1 MNNKRY
7 KLIFSKVKNCLV
19 PVAEN
24 IKSASGNSGSSSNSK
39 IAEDQEEEPDSLAC
53 SLSPLSSSIHLGLH
67 NHSPLKVFKGKN
79 LSVVLLSLMPA
90 MQVWADSSN
99 AIVDHSH
106 GAKQTA
112 VDERDPKNG
121 KEKVVVINIA
131 KPDEQGIS
139 DNHFS
144 KFNIPNSAVFNN
156 SIKEGN
162 SQLVGLLGENKN
174 LGSQAAKT
182 IFNQVTGDQ
191 ESKISGGLEVFGEK
205 ADLFIINPNG
215 VTLNGVKTINTDR
228 FVASTSEVVEPHI
241 KQLNVQRGKVI
252 IGKDGVA
259 TNGLSHFDVV
269 AKNIEQQGK
278 VSIEGDSKPAKLANV
293 TFAAGNLTYD
303 VNTRD
308 VNRNTNPKKPITDN
322 TRKDNIAISGESAG
336 SMYGRN
342 IKFIVTDKGAG
353 VNHQGV
359 IFAEDDINILTD
371 DGNSRLNK
379 VYADYVRVVGKDIEL
394 ANNGQIHADQQLI
407 LNATGHVKLN
417 DGSSVISNN
426 NLGISALNLTLEN
439 ATVSANNLSFR
450 VTNDTKL
457 NNLSKVS
464 ARAAD
469 LQSGNLN
476 LDKASV
482 LAHKLTLNI
491 SNDVS
496 LNNQSKLSANN
507 LKIKKVRDLNL
518 NNSELSANNLT
529 LNTSNNITLKN
540 KSKFTAG
547 NMTLNVTNNVT
558 LNNDSELAANNL
570 TLNVTKNVTLNDA
583 SKLSANKLDLNVTDN
598 VTLNSKSTLSA
609 GELTFK
615 KVKNVTLNND
625 SELAANNLS
634 LNASHNV
641 TLNNKSKLS
650 AQKADIKAVNL
661 TLNDT
666 TELTAKNLDINST
679 TITNNGTIAGIFAN
693 ITTEKLNNKEKALI
707 LAEQNLNFTVNGS
720 HYENKGDIVSK
731 DKATVTFSKNSD
743 FTSNGSK
750 LVNAQNQL
758 KVNVN
763 NFTISQGD
771 DITLIG
777 NVTLNASG
785 TFTNSGNLTTVKT
798 LDVGDIQNFTNKGN
812 LTVGEDLHIK
822 SKTKITNDGK
832 LISIKNLNIS
842 SEADFINN
850 GTLLGIEALK
860 IATKGNFT
868 NKEKAILASNSL
880 LDISVAEGKKTFN
893 NGTIESGKN
902 LNITNTGAFLNVD
915 NATIRSFGVLNITS
929 TGNVSNNGTLISNE
943 RLNITSAANFTN
955 ESNGTVMSNGLLN
968 IIAKQGNITNKNLI
982 ASRQQLNLTAVA
994 DNITNDSNISNKI
1007 AVLHS
1012 LGNISLNSKDQVYN
1026 LGEIYAGNNISVKAH
1041 QLKNDV
1047 KLMGDITTKTKEG
1060 QASYKLYQASNG
1072 GHFGNDGSSGYSE
1085 GDLNIKGKFADL
1097 DNKLTV
1103 QRIGKIYA
1111 GRDLTFNKS
1120 NAGGKS
1126 EIINRGT
1133 INVKNKLSYDSDVS
1147 FENNMQS
1154 QKVDLYTKIF
1164 EAKSDIELT
1173 FKTNGTHPVYLN
1185 FKSNNNEKKYRN
1197 SENTKN
1203 FKSIGDLINEALS
1216 DSAPEA
1222 IEAYYSGSS
1231 SNCINPVS
1239 YLAALGNANNSS
1251 NPHYLNTALKHILGN
1266 GWQDDLK
1273 KQENIKVLKQ
1283 KWEDFKKDKG
1293 ASKMLDLYPN
1303 TDKEKAKI
1311 FAGIIRNGNDTIS
1324 DVESEDFKK
1333 KYSKFQNGEWAKNDT
1348 GTDSYDSTKAS
1359 EKYKKV
1365 ENVDH
1370 KENIDEHKLNIG
1382 KHEITVPG
1390 VSFENL
1396 NNKNMDHQP
1405 DKLGEI
1411 DKSIISELLAQPV
1424 YTEKSAAR
1432 DSDPRV
1438 NQNDKEALDNLYRTR
1453 LSYINQNNYLGAK
1466 YFFNQLDTE
1475 DDKLK
1480 GIKRIGDNYFE
1491 YQLITRLIE
1500 KVADNHLTLKH
1511 GLHDIALVKKLIDSA
1526 SIQAK
1531 DLNLK
1536 VGEALT
1542 KEQKDNLKEDI
1553 VWYVKTE
1560 VNGQEVLVPQVYLA
1574 KQTIEEVEKQRG
1586 VGTGQ
1591 IRAGIIDVKVDDV
1604 RNTGTIAG
1612 YAVGL
1617 EAKNKLKNTGDILS
1631 QRLSKLVGKKGL
1643 ESTGVT
1649 YVDET
1654 GATKV
1659 RKARIKSEGHIYL
1672 ETDKDKN
1679 VDLTASELKGSTG
1692 QIKAKDLNLNDIYET
1707 SYKYKYE
1714 KLFGKNGGE
1723 IGDRVTQTS
1732 QAKSVG
1738 TDASFDHLHLSLE
1751 GDVNQTGSNLKANR
1765 TTGVVKGDFNTKAG
1779 KDLFHRQ
1786 IDTVT
1791 SGTVYSA
1798 SASGGGQSAGI
1809 SLTDQGVETYTNKT
1823 ATAGAN
1829 ADVTNFMKRTRET
1842 ETSLTHRNSE
1852 FNALSGELYV
1862 MGKADIGGVD
1872 INRDVEVIKTPE
1884 EIAAEQKAA
1893 EEAKKAEVKEN
1904 EASETAAKETEEAE
1918 NDNVAE
1924 KDKTKPKFKKL
1935 TDEEIAAAFE
1945 TKGEDFFAAYKA
1957 REEEDRKKGFTL
1969 SAEQI
1974 ESTKARDEKE
1984 TTYYELKVGVGAEA
1998 EAHSAAADAISN
2010 KARQIIDTQ
2019 NGLKQDGTVALQEAS
2034 DVLNL
2039 ATGDLAGASAKLK
2052 FELSTIEKKSR
2063 GASDGRSILG
2073 GRLNLAARGGDITL
2087 NNVETTENSHLSLK
2101 ARDNVNVNSGVTE
2114 QKDESNSQSLKVTAG
2129 ASSGCGVMAGG
2140 CSAGVSAGVSG
2151 SYNESNTESTSHT
2164 NSLLRGKS
2172 LRVEAGKDF
2181 NLISSN
2187 VDVDHLHLDVK
2198 GDTNVV
2204 SKQDSYSRKE
2214 RGVNYSVSAGVGVST
2229 AGGARPNGSVG
2240 LGVSAENENSKI
2252 VKQQAGISAKRITG
2266 EINNLNLTGGY
2277 IENKG
2282 NPDELNVKGDI
2293 TTHELK
2299 DEHHKDG
2306 GSFGGSV
2313 GVSETGVTQ
2322 VNVNGGRVEQK
2333 HYEATQHSSISGINT
2348 KGKTVGNF
2356 KTDRSQSTEVHRDDT
2371 IAATN
2376 FNFELGDI
2384 AELAK
2389 KGKEKWDNRS
2399 AKTTSSSQDS
2409 AHDPR
2414 SRSVENGYSELPRF
2428 KTADN
2433 DAGVDSPRLI
2443 KGEAEQAQT
2452 LALTKAG
2459 NDVIPEVQSL
2469 TQKARPQSLVDE
2481 SPYAEIPALT
2491 RPQVKSN
2498 IAESIEVPQFR
2509 TKVSDGDEGNYAEIT
2524 FPTNKAAI
2532 SSTQDVG
2539 DTPTPRAL
2547 RLESES
2553 GYESAENL
2561 GLIPR
2566 GFKSS
2571 PKGEY
2576 EDISDAIEP
2585 QTRSRKLDEPEPIYG
2600 TINKSPEAIARANAK
2615 ADEAI
2620 QALGYDPRIKPVVPE
2635 EAPPALPPRN
2645 LQTKA
2650 ISDYDDVS
2658 YVPDFKVRKTD
2669 EPEPIYG
2676 TINKS
2681 PEAIARANAKADEAI
2696 QASGYDPRIKPV
2708 VPEDAPPAL
2717 PPRTQ
2722 SLIDSTEVPSYRS
2735 ALANVKFDDASPWPQ
2750 PSALRSKAFA
2760 DEPSSETPKSRGKRG
2775 ISEESLS
2782 STVQPRSRKI
2792 SEEDSSFE
2800 RLPLRIIDNG
2810 SDYAEILPRNVKQT
2824 NEPATQAIRAPKA
2837 LDNNDVIAERPSFKL
2852 RQLDDDVESVNGI
2865 YSSIKPKAL
2874 IEEGTPITRQVKTVQ
2889 EETPVTDL
2897 VNKRELV
2904 KEDRS
2909 LLDKVQDTFQPLK
2922 VRSKI
2927 NDVRS
2932 SVEEYGGEVTFKYA
2946 QSKGEVYNE
2955 IVKHAET
2962 QNGVCEATCSHWI
2975 AKKVNDENIWT
2986 DLYKDGQKGRKG
2998 GLNKDA
3004 IESIEKLQTEFI
3016 NAGTATQQFKLTNTW
3031 LEEQGVVPKQKYFGK
3046 LSRADEV
3053 AGTVSKNDVSA
3064 LVKAILDTGNE
3075 SSAVKKISIN
3085 LEGGS
3090 HTVSASIEGQKV
3102 VFFDPNFGEITF
3114 KDKKSFEKW
3123 MKNAFWKKSGY
3134 AGKKDTK
3141 RFFNVVNYHKNSK
3154 RNKVIDVNQNHIQ
3167 QLAGSEGFSP
3177 SLPTRPQLANAAG
3190 IKSNEMSSLFSW
3202 SKLKHLFS
3210 RESGKKAQVEGPEI
3224 KHLGGVVDKDAFY
3237 FPLDKIVTRRDAEGE
3252 IRVNMDNIKKA
3263 FNPRDK
3269 HYNSQ
3274 EARSLRSLY
3283 NQDPSMSGTRF
3294 IIENQV
3300 IANPFSSA
3308 DLQSYIQAQQSKLPE
3323 LGRQARRAL
3332 PELPTAANKGRGSR
3346 VEEQN
3351 IVTRPRVEDVYA
3363 TVNKGAK
3370 HGEAQQPGSFYTKK
3384 LVDQVSHVPTT
3395 EPVYADLHF
3404 NRNGRVVRQTEPEVI
3419 YEKIRGQQV
3428 EVDDPSSLYAKVNRN
3443 RRLDNVE
3450 GFYPPE
3456 QLRTRS
3462 DKLAEQVSRVPT
3474 TEPVYAD
3481 LRFKSAEDD
3490 YAPALPAR
3498 PELGNAAGF
3507 RKAKVKGEE
3516 SESTWSRLKHLFS
3529 RESGKKAQVEGPEIK
3544 HLGGVVD
3551 KDAFYFPLDK
3561 IVTRRDAE
3569 GEIRVNMDNIKKA
3582 FNPRDKHYNSQEA
3595 RSLRSLYN
3603 QDPSMSG
3610 TRFIIENQVIANP
3623 FSSADLQSYIQAQQS
3638 KLPELGRQAR
3648 RALPELPTAANKG
3661 RGSRVEEQNIVTRP
3675 RVEDVYATVNKGAK
3689 HGEAQQP
3696 GSFYTKKL
3704 VDQVSHVPTT
3714 EPVYADLHFNRNGRV
3729 VRQTEPEVIY
3739 EKIRGQQVEVDDPS
3753 SLYAKVN
3760 RNRRLDNVEGFYP
3773 PEQLRTRSDKLAEQV
3788 SRVPTTEP
3796 VYADLRFKSAEDDY
3810 APALPARPELGN
3822 AAGFRKAKVK
3832 GEESES
3838 TWSRLKHLFSRESGK
3853 KAQVEGPEIKH
3864 LGGVVDKDAFY
3875 FPLDKIVTRRDA
3887 EGEIRVNMDNI
3898 KKAFNPR
3905 DKHYNSQ
3912 EARSLR
3918 SLYNQD
3924 PSMSGTRFI
3933 IENQVIANPFS
3944 SADLQSYIQAQQSK
3958 LPELGR
3964 QARRALPELPTAANK
3979 GRGSRVEE
3987 QNIVTRPRV
3996 EDVYATVNKGAK
4008 HGEAQQPGSFYTKK
4022 LVDQVS
4028 HVPTTE
4034 PVYADLHFNRNGRVV
4049 RQTEPEVIYEKIRG
4063 QQVEVDDPS
4072 SLYAKVNRNRRLDNV
4087 EGFYPPEQ
4095 LRTRSDKLAEQV
4107 SRVPTTEPVYADLRF
4122 KSAEDDYAPALPAR
4136 PELGNAAGFRKAKV
4150 KGEESESTW
4159 SRLKHLF
4166 SRESGKKAQ
4175 VEGPE
4180 IKHLGGV
4187 VDKDAFYFPLDKIVT
4202 RRDAEGE
4209 IRVNMDNIKKAFNP
4223 RDKHYNS
4230 QEARSLRSL
4239 YNQDPSM
4246 SGTRFIIE
4254 NQVIA
4259 NPFSSADLQSYIQ
4272 AQQSK
4277 LPELGR
4283 QARRALPELPTA
4295 ANKGRGS
4302 RVEEQNIV
4310 TRPRVEDV
4318 YATVNKGA
4326 KHGEAQQPGSFYTKK
4341 LVDQVSHVP
4350 TTEPVYA
4357 DLHFNRN
4364 GRVVR
4369 QTEPEVIYEKIRGQQ
4384 VEVDDPSS
4392 LYAKVNRNRRL
4403 DNVEGFYPPEQLRTR
4418 SDKLAEQVSRVPT
4431 TEPVYADLR
4440 FKSAED
4446 DYAPALPARPEL
4458 GNAAGFRKAK
4468 VKGEESESTWSRLK
4482 HLFSRESGK
4491 TKVEEVENEYK
4502 SQTNGENSLE
4512 IKTIEHIPTR
4522 LKNLESPREAQS
4534 DLGENALIYG
4544 LQRGRQALISKANAA
4559 DKEGKNAILAD
4570 SYIGKLNL
4578 GFEFGEL
4585 TKFAKQVKDGKVT
4598 EQDIQNIASFND
4610 ETAKLA
4616 RRSEPKNRI
4625 NDANVDDN
4633 QRIIR
4638 ELINNEAAVDALKR
4652 IATLSDQEKAMH
4664 STLRA
4669 NEKFDMD
4676 ELEESPNYTTAENKS
4691 IRDYKDTQKA
4701 LNDARMDFFTEKTK
4715 FIAKE
4720 TLERGGQ
4727 LYFAL
4732 DGLVTNSPGF
4742 RADTQINMDKLKD
4755 VFNPNHEHYDSVTS
4769 RELRYLYE
4777 NYKDNPNLKF
4787 TLKDHVIANPLK
4799 TLKTSISESDLKS
4812 SPRRARQE
4820 GPSLLQRVR
4829 NLFDKSSS
4837 NKRSEKDTAQTS
4849 VGYRNTNIDIIND
4862 KTKGVNHIVEN
4873 GVEVALTNTDY
4884 KPLKLPNVEAA
4895 FKQTKLKAENIDPH
4909 IEAVKKLEIIA
4920 SSANSI
4926 PKEHLLKALIEVTE
4940 GKTDEDIN
4948 VYQKLFN
4955 TRQNISNEV
4964 APTYSLRN
4972 LDGKDGK
4979 QILRSVAE
4987 IYKNLPLSDTYQA
5000 VRNYVNNRLIEKLS
5014 SNRLLLEHLA
5024 NSKIS
5029 GNEYAIKYIFD
5040 TVSRAKQE
5048 IFEQELN
5055 TELAPVSLDI
5065 MRRKAANILSSEHGS
5080 YKDGT
5085 LSIYD
5090 KPVKSAFHSRLK
5102 NNGEVLNTIVH
5113 ELTHHEQ
5120 DALAKIID
5128 NKGYDAKLFD
5138 KNNILYITGGLG
5150 YPKQALERDAF
5161 LSGDSVS
5168 EAFMKKAK
5176 EYHERTKQERK
5187 DAKKDEARIA
5197 KLYKQWEQ
5205 EEANKKS
5212 ASLNGSSQSLDSR
5225 SEVEFNRVSH
5235 KSVR

>member
-67 NHSPLKVFKGKN
+67 NHSPLKVFKGKS

-90 MQVWADSSN
+90 TPLLAQQNYAE
-99 AIVDHSH
+99 AL
-106 GAKQTA
+106 
-112 VDERDPKNG
+112 NG
-121 KEKVVVINIA
+121 KVYVDSQHSSTRIYEQKTNDNSKDGIVVVEIA
-131 KPDEQGIS
+131 NPEVDGVS
-139 DNHFS
+139 DNRF
-144 KFNIPNSAVFNN
+144 KEFNIPNSAVFNN
-156 SIKEGN
+156 SRTEST
-162 SQLVGLLGENKN
+162 SQLVGKLHANIQLQKE
-174 LGSQAAKT
+174 AKL
-182 IFNQVTGDQ
+182 ILNQVTGDH
-191 ESKISGGLEVFGEK
+191 ESNIQGALEVAGKK
-205 ADLFIINPNG
+205 ADLIIVNPNG
-215 VTLNGVKTINTDR
+215 ITLNGVKTINTDR
-228 FVASTSEVVEPHI
+228 FVVSTSDIIPHRENG
-241 KQLNVQRGKVI
+241 LLSVRNGKVTI
-252 IGKDGVA
+252 DKGGVA
-259 TNGLSHFDVV
+259 TNGLSHFEVV
-269 AKNIEQQGK
+269 ARNIDQKGK
-278 VSIEGDSKPAKLANV
+278 ITVAKTENQKSVNPANI
-293 TFAAGNLTYD
+293 TFAAGSLNYNLK
-303 VNTRD
+303 TREA
-308 VNRNTNPKKPITDN
+308 TPISSGTSRTSD
-322 TRKDNIAISGESAG
+322 TPAISADSAG
-336 SMYGRN
+336 SMYGSN
-342 IKFIVTDKGAG
+342 IKFVVTDKGAG
-353 VNHQGV
+353 VKHKGI
-359 IFAEDDINILTD
+359 IFSENDINIKM
-371 DGNSRLNK
+371 DGGNASLK
-379 VYADYVRVVGKDIEL
+379 ELYAKKDIDILAKDIEL
-394 ANNGQIHADQQLI
+394 TEKGQLQANNKII
-407 LNATGHVKLN
+407 LNSTGKINLRNASEVSADNVNVKSENLALEN
-417 DGSSVISNN
+417 ASMSANSLDVIVTKIEVNRSSKVSAGTANIKASNITLDGSSVVANKIT
-426 NLGISALNLTLEN
+426 LNVTNN
-439 ATVSANNLSFR
+439 AT
-450 VTNDTKL
+450 
-457 NNLSKVS
+457 
-464 ARAAD
+464 
-469 LQSGNLN
+469 
-476 LDKASV
+476 
-482 LAHKLTLNI
+482 
-491 SNDVS
+491 
-496 LNNQSKLSANN
+496 LNNQSKLSA
-507 LKIKKVRDLNL
+507 KDMELNV
-518 NNSELSANNLT
+518 T
-529 LNTSNNITLKN
+529 HNITL
-540 KSKFTAG
+540 
-547 NMTLNVTNNVT
+547 NNT
-558 LNNDSELAANNL
+558 
-570 TLNVTKNVTLNDA
+570 
-583 SKLSANKLDLNVTDN
+583 
-598 VTLNSKSTLSA
+598 
-609 GELTFK
+609 
-615 KVKNVTLNND
+615 
-625 SELAANNLS
+625 
-634 LNASHNV
+634 
-641 TLNNKSKLS
+641 SKLS
-650 AQKADIKAVNL
+650 AQKANIKTENL
-661 TLNDT
+661 TLNG
-666 TELTAKNLDINST
+666 EASLVAEKLDINAIDK
-679 TITNNGTIAGIFAN
+679 ITNNGTIAGLTAN
-693 ITTEKLNNKEKALI
+693 ITTKALENRDNALI
-707 LAEQNLNFTVNGS
+707 LAHQNLNFTVNGS
-720 HYENKGDIVSK
+720 HYVNKGDIVSK
-731 DKATVTFSKNSD
+731 DKAIVTFSNNSD

-750 LVNAQNQL
+750 LVDAQNNL
-758 KVNVN
+758 TVNVN
-763 NFTISQGD
+763 NFNITQGSE
-771 DITLIG
+771 IILHG
-777 NVTLNASG
+777 NVTLNAKG
-785 TFTNSGNLTTVKT
+785 NFTNSGNLTTMKE
-798 LDVGDIQNFTNKGN
+798 LNISNIESFINAGN
-812 LTVGEDLHIK
+812 LTTGKNLEVHSNTTVK
-822 SKTKITNDGK
+822 NDGK
-832 LISIKNLNIS
+832 LVSIENLNIS
-842 SEADFINN
+842 SKTDFTNN
-850 GTLLGIEALK
+850 GTLLGLEALK
-860 IATKGNFT
+860 IASGGNFT
-868 NKEKAILASNSL
+868 NASNGSLASNKS
-880 LDISVAEGKKTFN
+880 LDIYGNNFTN
-893 NGTIESGKN
+893 NGTIESVKS
-902 LNITNTGAFLNVD
+902 LNITNNYTFIN
-915 NATIRSFGVLNITS
+915 NATIKSYGVLNITS
-929 TGNVSNNGTLISNE
+929 QG
-943 RLNITSAANFTN
+943 NFTN
-955 ESNGTVMSNGLLN
+955 DSNGTVMSHDLLN
-968 IIAKQGNITNKNLI
+968 ITSQANIINKNLL
-982 ASRQQLNLTAVA
+982 AGGQGLNLTAKG
-994 DNITNDSNISNKI
+994 NITNDSNSTAI

-1012 LGNISLNSKDQVYN
+1012 NNDINLNANNKVYNIGEIYSQAGNISVEAKL
-1026 LGEIYAGNNISVKAH
+1026 LH
-1041 QLKNDV
+1041 NDV
-1047 KLMGDITTKTKEG
+1047 KLSGNITTTTKSGNATVKTN
-1060 QASYKLYQASNG
+1060 SIG
-1072 GHFGNDGSSGYSE
+1072 GGLHDANSIRVGE
-1085 GDLNIKGKFADL
+1085 LTLNGKFADL
-1097 DNKLTV
+1097 DNQLKVAL
-1103 QRIGKIYA
+1103 RGKIYA
-1111 GRDLTFNKS
+1111 GSNLTFKAKEGEKEQKS
-1120 NAGGKS
+1120 TAQAK
-1126 EIINRGT
+1126 IINRGT
-1133 INVKNKLSYDSDVS
+1133 INVKNKLEYGSNVDV
-1147 FENNMQS
+1147 ENNMRSMQ
-1154 QKVDLYTKIF
+1154 VNLYEKIF
-1164 EAKSDIELT
+1164 NGDNPITLTLKNGVTFAKDFSNRRRRASNDGEGTNKKTFDNVAHLIEEAFSGYSNGNDHRASDDGHVKS
-1173 FKTNGTHPVYLN
+1173 PYYLLVLAQAV
-1185 FKSNNNEKKYRN
+1185 NNTEG
-1197 SENTKN
+1197 EN
-1203 FKSIGDLINEALS
+1203 
-1216 DSAPEA
+1216 
-1222 IEAYYSGSS
+1222 
-1231 SNCINPVS
+1231 
-1239 YLAALGNANNSS
+1239 YLK
-1251 NPHYLNTALKHILGN
+1251 TALQHIFGPN
-1266 GWQDDLK
+1266 WNDLTTTNNDTTINDK
-1273 KQENIKVLKQ
+1273 WNQLKL
-1283 KWEDFKKDKG
+1283 KWEKFKNNG
-1293 ASKMLDLYPN
+1293 ENNHSINLNIYPA
-1303 TDKEKAKI
+1303 DEGVEKAKI
-1311 FAGIIRNGNDTIS
+1311 FAGVLRNGTNGVEDKVYQELNDKAKK
-1324 DVESEDFKK
+1324 EYEDKFAKKFQGRFK
-1333 KYSKFQNGEWAKNDT
+1333 SRFQNGEFDWAGDWAKEGNE
-1348 GTDSYDSTKAS
+1348 SYGSKETE
-1359 EKYKKV
+1359 EKYNGIKK
-1365 ENVDH
+1365 
-1370 KENIDEHKLNIG
+1370 EHTVNIG
-1382 KHEITVPG
+1382 KHEIKVPT

-1396 NNKNMDHQP
+1396 NNINHQQ
-1405 DKLGEI
+1405 DKSDGI
-1411 DKSIISELLAQPV
+1411 DKSIISELLAQPIYV
-1424 YTEKSAAR
+1424 AKA
-1432 DSDPRV
+1432 DVPDVDPRV
-1438 NQNDKEALDNLYRTR
+1438 AQNDKAVDEDGLYRTR

-1491 YQLITRLIE
+1491 HQLITRLIE

-1679 VDLTASELKGSTG
+1679 VDLTASELKGNTG

-3384 LVDQVSHVPTT
+3384 LVDQVSHVP
-3395 EPVYADLHF
+3395 
-3404 NRNGRVVRQTEPEVI
+3404 N
-3419 YEKIRGQQV
+3419 
-3428 EVDDPSSLYAKVNRN
+3428 
-3443 RRLDNVE
+3443 
-3450 GFYPPE
+3450 
-3456 QLRTRS
+3456 
-3462 DKLAEQVSRVPT
+3462 
-3474 TEPVYAD
+3474 
-3481 LRFKSAEDD
+3481 
-3490 YAPALPAR
+3490 
-3498 PELGNAAGF
+3498 
-3507 RKAKVKGEE
+3507 
-3516 SESTWSRLKHLFS
+3516 
-3529 RESGKKAQVEGPEIK
+3529 
-3544 HLGGVVD
+3544 
-3551 KDAFYFPLDK
+3551 
-3561 IVTRRDAE
+3561 
-3569 GEIRVNMDNIKKA
+3569 
-3582 FNPRDKHYNSQEA
+3582 
-3595 RSLRSLYN
+3595 
-3603 QDPSMSG
+3603 
-3610 TRFIIENQVIANP
+3610 
-3623 FSSADLQSYIQAQQS
+3623 
-3638 KLPELGRQAR
+3638 
-3648 RALPELPTAANKG
+3648 
-3661 RGSRVEEQNIVTRP
+3661 
-3675 RVEDVYATVNKGAK
+3675 
-3689 HGEAQQP
+3689 
-3696 GSFYTKKL
+3696 
-3704 VDQVSHVPTT
+3704 
-3714 EPVYADLHFNRNGRV
+3714 
-3729 VRQTEPEVIY
+3729 
-3739 EKIRGQQVEVDDPS
+3739 
-3753 SLYAKVN
+3753 
-3760 RNRRLDNVEGFYP
+3760 
-3773 PEQLRTRSDKLAEQV
+3773 
-3788 SRVPTTEP
+3788 
-3796 VYADLRFKSAEDDY
+3796 
-3810 APALPARPELGN
+3810 
-3822 AAGFRKAKVK
+3822 
-3832 GEESES
+3832 
-3838 TWSRLKHLFSRESGK
+3838 
-3853 KAQVEGPEIKH
+3853 
-3864 LGGVVDKDAFY
+3864 
-3875 FPLDKIVTRRDA
+3875 
-3887 EGEIRVNMDNI
+3887 
-3898 KKAFNPR
+3898 
-3905 DKHYNSQ
+3905 
-3912 EARSLR
+3912 
-3918 SLYNQD
+3918 
-3924 PSMSGTRFI
+3924 
-3933 IENQVIANPFS
+3933 
-3944 SADLQSYIQAQQSK
+3944 
-3958 LPELGR
+3958 
-3964 QARRALPELPTAANK
+3964 
-3979 GRGSRVEE
+3979 
-3987 QNIVTRPRV
+3987 
-3996 EDVYATVNKGAK
+3996 
-4008 HGEAQQPGSFYTKK
+4008 
-4022 LVDQVS
+4022 
-4028 HVPTTE
+4028 
-4034 PVYADLHFNRNGRVV
+4034 
-4049 RQTEPEVIYEKIRG
+4049 
-4063 QQVEVDDPS
+4063 
-4072 SLYAKVNRNRRLDNV
+4072 
-4087 EGFYPPEQ
+4087 
-4095 LRTRSDKLAEQV
+4095 
-4107 SRVPTTEPVYADLRF
+4107 
-4122 KSAEDDYAPALPAR
+4122 
-4136 PELGNAAGFRKAKV
+4136 
-4150 KGEESESTW
+4150 
-4159 SRLKHLF
+4159 
-4166 SRESGKKAQ
+4166 
-4175 VEGPE
+4175 
-4180 IKHLGGV
+4180 
-4187 VDKDAFYFPLDKIVT
+4187 
-4202 RRDAEGE
+4202 
-4209 IRVNMDNIKKAFNP
+4209 
-4223 RDKHYNS
+4223 
-4230 QEARSLRSL
+4230 
-4239 YNQDPSM
+4239 
-4246 SGTRFIIE
+4246 
-4254 NQVIA
+4254 
-4259 NPFSSADLQSYIQ
+4259 
-4272 AQQSK
+4272 
-4277 LPELGR
+4277 
-4283 QARRALPELPTA
+4283 
-4295 ANKGRGS
+4295 
-4302 RVEEQNIV
+4302 
-4310 TRPRVEDV
+4310 
-4318 YATVNKGA
+4318 
-4326 KHGEAQQPGSFYTKK
+4326 
-4341 LVDQVSHVP
+4341 
-4350 TTEPVYA
+4350 TEPVYA

>member
-67 NHSPLKVFKGKN
+67 NHSPLKVFKGKS

-90 MQVWADSSN
+90 TPLLAQQNYAE
-99 AIVDHSH
+99 AL
-106 GAKQTA
+106 
-112 VDERDPKNG
+112 NG
-121 KEKVVVINIA
+121 KVYVDSQHSSTRIYEQKTNDNSKDGIVVVEIA
-131 KPDEQGIS
+131 NPEVDGVS
-139 DNHFS
+139 DNRF
-144 KFNIPNSAVFNN
+144 KEFNIPNSAVFNN
-156 SIKEGN
+156 SRTEST
-162 SQLVGLLGENKN
+162 SQLVGKLHANIQLQKE
-174 LGSQAAKT
+174 AKL
-182 IFNQVTGDQ
+182 ILNQVTGDH
-191 ESKISGGLEVFGEK
+191 ESNIQGALEVAGKK
-205 ADLFIINPNG
+205 ADLIIVNPNG
-215 VTLNGVKTINTDR
+215 ITLNGVKTINTDR
-228 FVASTSEVVEPHI
+228 FVVSTSDIIPHRENG
-241 KQLNVQRGKVI
+241 LLSVRNGKVTI
-252 IGKDGVA
+252 DKGGVA
-259 TNGLSHFDVV
+259 TNGLSHFEVV
-269 AKNIEQQGK
+269 ARNIDQKGK
-278 VSIEGDSKPAKLANV
+278 ITVAKTENQKSVNPANI
-293 TFAAGNLTYD
+293 TFAAGSLNYNLK
-303 VNTRD
+303 TREA
-308 VNRNTNPKKPITDN
+308 TPISSGTSRTSD
-322 TRKDNIAISGESAG
+322 TPAISADSAG
-336 SMYGRN
+336 SMYGSN
-342 IKFIVTDKGAG
+342 IKFVVTDKGAG
-353 VNHQGV
+353 VKHKGI
-359 IFAEDDINILTD
+359 IFSENDINIKM
-371 DGNSRLNK
+371 DGGNASLK
-379 VYADYVRVVGKDIEL
+379 ELYAKKDIDILAKDIEL
-394 ANNGQIHADQQLI
+394 TEKGQLQANNKII
-407 LNATGHVKLN
+407 LNSTGKINLRNASEVSADNVNVKSENLALEN
-417 DGSSVISNN
+417 ASMSANSLDVIVTKIEVNRSSKVSAGTANIKASNITLDGSSVVANKIT
-426 NLGISALNLTLEN
+426 LNVTNN
-439 ATVSANNLSFR
+439 AT
-450 VTNDTKL
+450 
-457 NNLSKVS
+457 
-464 ARAAD
+464 
-469 LQSGNLN
+469 
-476 LDKASV
+476 
-482 LAHKLTLNI
+482 
-491 SNDVS
+491 
-496 LNNQSKLSANN
+496 LNNQSKLSA
-507 LKIKKVRDLNL
+507 KDMELNV
-518 NNSELSANNLT
+518 T
-529 LNTSNNITLKN
+529 HNITL
-540 KSKFTAG
+540 
-547 NMTLNVTNNVT
+547 NNT
-558 LNNDSELAANNL
+558 
-570 TLNVTKNVTLNDA
+570 
-583 SKLSANKLDLNVTDN
+583 
-598 VTLNSKSTLSA
+598 
-609 GELTFK
+609 
-615 KVKNVTLNND
+615 
-625 SELAANNLS
+625 
-634 LNASHNV
+634 
-641 TLNNKSKLS
+641 SKLS
-650 AQKADIKAVNL
+650 AQKANIKTENL
-661 TLNDT
+661 TLNG
-666 TELTAKNLDINST
+666 EASLVAEKLDINAIDK
-679 TITNNGTIAGIFAN
+679 ITNNGTIAGLTAN
-693 ITTEKLNNKEKALI
+693 ITTKALENRDNALI
-707 LAEQNLNFTVNGS
+707 LAHQNLNFTVNGS
-720 HYENKGDIVSK
+720 HYVNKGDIVSK
-731 DKATVTFSKNSD
+731 DKAIVTFSNNSD

-750 LVNAQNQL
+750 LVDAQNNL
-758 KVNVN
+758 TVNVN
-763 NFTISQGD
+763 NFNITQGSE
-771 DITLIG
+771 IILHG
-777 NVTLNASG
+777 NVTLNAKG
-785 TFTNSGNLTTVKT
+785 NFTNSGNLTTMKE
-798 LDVGDIQNFTNKGN
+798 LNISNIESFINAGN
-812 LTVGEDLHIK
+812 LTTGKNLEVHSNTTVK
-822 SKTKITNDGK
+822 NDGK
-832 LISIKNLNIS
+832 LVSIENLNIS
-842 SEADFINN
+842 SKTDFTNN
-850 GTLLGIEALK
+850 GTLLGLEALK
-860 IATKGNFT
+860 IASGGNFT
-868 NKEKAILASNSL
+868 NASNGSLASNKS
-880 LDISVAEGKKTFN
+880 LDIYGNNFTN
-893 NGTIESGKN
+893 NGTIESVKS
-902 LNITNTGAFLNVD
+902 LNITNNYTFIN
-915 NATIRSFGVLNITS
+915 NATIKSYGVLNITS
-929 TGNVSNNGTLISNE
+929 QG
-943 RLNITSAANFTN
+943 NFTN
-955 ESNGTVMSNGLLN
+955 DSNGTVMSHDLLN
-968 IIAKQGNITNKNLI
+968 ITSQANIINKNLL
-982 ASRQQLNLTAVA
+982 AGGQGLNLTAKG
-994 DNITNDSNISNKI
+994 NITNDSNSTAI

-1012 LGNISLNSKDQVYN
+1012 NNDINLNANNKVYNIGEIYSQAGNISVEAKL
-1026 LGEIYAGNNISVKAH
+1026 LH
-1041 QLKNDV
+1041 NDV
-1047 KLMGDITTKTKEG
+1047 KLSGNITTTTKSGNATVKTN
-1060 QASYKLYQASNG
+1060 SIG
-1072 GHFGNDGSSGYSE
+1072 GGLHDANSIRVGE
-1085 GDLNIKGKFADL
+1085 LTLNGKFADL
-1097 DNKLTV
+1097 DNQLKVAL
-1103 QRIGKIYA
+1103 RGKIYA
-1111 GRDLTFNKS
+1111 GSNLTFKAKEGEKEQKS
-1120 NAGGKS
+1120 TAQAK
-1126 EIINRGT
+1126 IINRGT
-1133 INVKNKLSYDSDVS
+1133 INVKNKLEYGSNVDV
-1147 FENNMQS
+1147 ENNMHSMQ
-1154 QKVDLYTKIF
+1154 VNLYEKIF
-1164 EAKSDIELT
+1164 NGDNPITLTLKNGVTFAKDFSGRRRASNDGGGTNKKTFDNVAHLIEEAFSGYSNGNDHGASGDGHVKS
-1173 FKTNGTHPVYLN
+1173 PYYLLVLAQAV
-1185 FKSNNNEKKYRN
+1185 NNTEG
-1197 SENTKN
+1197 EN
-1203 FKSIGDLINEALS
+1203 
-1216 DSAPEA
+1216 
-1222 IEAYYSGSS
+1222 
-1231 SNCINPVS
+1231 
-1239 YLAALGNANNSS
+1239 YLK
-1251 NPHYLNTALKHILGN
+1251 TALQHIFGPN
-1266 GWQDDLK
+1266 WNDLTTTNNDTTINDK
-1273 KQENIKVLKQ
+1273 WNQLKL
-1283 KWEDFKKDKG
+1283 KWEKFKNNG
-1293 ASKMLDLYPN
+1293 ENNHSINLNIYPA
-1303 TDKEKAKI
+1303 DEGVEKAKI
-1311 FAGIIRNGNDTIS
+1311 FAGVLRNGTNGVEDKVYQELNDKAKK
-1324 DVESEDFKK
+1324 EYEDKFAKKFQGRFK
-1333 KYSKFQNGEWAKNDT
+1333 SRFQNGEFDWAGDWAKEGNE
-1348 GTDSYDSTKAS
+1348 SYGSKETE
-1359 EKYKKV
+1359 EKYNGIKK
-1365 ENVDH
+1365 
-1370 KENIDEHKLNIG
+1370 EHTVNIG
-1382 KHEITVPG
+1382 KHEIKVPT

-1396 NNKNMDHQP
+1396 NNINHQQ
-1405 DKLGEI
+1405 DKSDGI
-1411 DKSIISELLAQPV
+1411 DKSIISELLAQPIYV
-1424 YTEKSAAR
+1424 AKA
-1432 DSDPRV
+1432 DVPDVDPRV
-1438 NQNDKEALDNLYRTR
+1438 AQNDKAVDEDGLYRTR

-1491 YQLITRLIE
+1491 HQLITRLIE

-1679 VDLTASELKGSTG
+1679 VDLTASELKGNTG

-2889 EETPVTDL
+2889 EETPVTNL

-3384 LVDQVSHVPTT
+3384 LVDQVSHVPNT

-3704 VDQVSHVPTT
+3704 VDQVSHVPNT

-4028 HVPTTE
+4028 HVP
-4034 PVYADLHFNRNGRVV
+4034 N
-4049 RQTEPEVIYEKIRG
+4049 
-4063 QQVEVDDPS
+4063 
-4072 SLYAKVNRNRRLDNV
+4072 
-4087 EGFYPPEQ
+4087 
-4095 LRTRSDKLAEQV
+4095 
-4107 SRVPTTEPVYADLRF
+4107 
-4122 KSAEDDYAPALPAR
+4122 
-4136 PELGNAAGFRKAKV
+4136 
-4150 KGEESESTW
+4150 
-4159 SRLKHLF
+4159 
-4166 SRESGKKAQ
+4166 
-4175 VEGPE
+4175 
-4180 IKHLGGV
+4180 
-4187 VDKDAFYFPLDKIVT
+4187 
-4202 RRDAEGE
+4202 
-4209 IRVNMDNIKKAFNP
+4209 
-4223 RDKHYNS
+4223 
-4230 QEARSLRSL
+4230 
-4239 YNQDPSM
+4239 
-4246 SGTRFIIE
+4246 
-4254 NQVIA
+4254 
-4259 NPFSSADLQSYIQ
+4259 
-4272 AQQSK
+4272 
-4277 LPELGR
+4277 
-4283 QARRALPELPTA
+4283 
-4295 ANKGRGS
+4295 
-4302 RVEEQNIV
+4302 
-4310 TRPRVEDV
+4310 
-4318 YATVNKGA
+4318 
-4326 KHGEAQQPGSFYTKK
+4326 
-4341 LVDQVSHVP
+4341 
-4350 TTEPVYA
+4350 TEPVYA

>member
-24 IKSASGNSGSSSNSK
+24 IKSASGNSSSSSNSK
-39 IAEDQEEEPDSLAC
+39 IAEDQEEESDPLTC

-90 MQVWADSSN
+90 MQVLADPSNN
-99 AIVDHSH
+99 AIVDNSH
-106 GAKQTA
+106 GVKQTA
-112 VDERDPKNG
+112 VDERVPDSG

-156 SIKEGN
+156 SIEQQGH
-162 SQLVGLLGENKN
+162 SELVGFLSKNPNFDNNKP
-174 LGSQAAKT
+174 AKT
-182 IFNQVTGDQ
+182 IFNQVTGNDSSTIQ
-191 ESKISGGLEVFGEK
+191 GGLEVFGQK

-228 FVASTSEVVEPHI
+228 FVASTSEVIEPHI
-241 KQLNVQRGKVI
+241 KQLNVQRGTVT
-252 IGKDGVA
+252 IGEKGVA
-259 TNGLSHFDVV
+259 TNGLSHFEVV
-269 AKNIEQQGK
+269 AKKIVQKGNVAVERNSNQEPKKRI
-278 VSIEGDSKPAKLANV
+278 SKPTNV

-303 VNTRD
+303 VNTGA
-308 VNRNTNPKKPITDN
+308 VNRKANPKKLITDN
-322 TRKDNIAISGESAG
+322 TRKDNTAISGESAG

-371 DGNSRLNK
+371 EGDSQLNK

-394 ANNGQIHADQQLI
+394 AEKGQIHTDQQLI
-407 LNATGHVKLN
+407 LNTAGHVKLN
-417 DGSSVISNN
+417 DASSVISNN
-426 NLGISALNLTLEN
+426 NLGIRALNLTLEN

-450 VTNDTKL
+450 VKDNTHL
-457 NNLSKVS
+457 NKSSKVS
-464 ARAAD
+464 ARSAD
-469 LQSGNLN
+469 IQSGNL
-476 LDKASV
+476 
-482 LAHKLTLNI
+482 TLNTTSI
-491 SNDVS
+491 LAQKLILNVSNDVT

-507 LKIKKVRDLNL
+507 LEIKKVENFSL
-518 NNSELSANNLT
+518 NNSVLSSNNLILNASNNITLNKKSKLSAGNMTLSVANNVALRDSELVANNLT
-529 LNTSNNITLKN
+529 LNV
-540 KSKFTAG
+540 SK
-547 NMTLNVTNNVT
+547 NVT
-558 LNNDSELAANNL
+558 LNNASKLSSNKLDLNVVDNVTLNDKSILSAGEFTFKKVKNVMLNNYSELAANNL
-570 TLNVTKNVTLNDA
+570 TLNI
-583 SKLSANKLDLNVTDN
+583 S
-598 VTLNSKSTLSA
+598 
-609 GELTFK
+609 
-615 KVKNVTLNND
+615 KNVTLNN
-625 SELAANNLS
+625 
-634 LNASHNV
+634 V
-641 TLNNKSKLS
+641 SKLL
-650 AQKADIKAVNL
+650 AQKADIKAINL
-661 TLNDT
+661 TLNNT
-666 TELTAKNLDINST
+666 TELTAKNLDIKVDK
-679 TITNNGTIAGIFAN
+679 ITNNGTIAGIFAN
-693 ITTEKLNNKEKALI
+693 ITTNKLDNKEEALI

-720 HYENKGDIVSK
+720 HYVNKGDIFSK
-731 DKATVTFSKNSD
+731 DKATVTFSQKSD
-743 FTSNGSK
+743 FTGNGSK

-763 NFTISQGD
+763 NFTISKGD

-777 NVTLNASG
+777 NVTLNSSG
-785 TFTNSGNLTTVKT
+785 NFTNNGNLTTVNALNVSNIKR
-798 LDVGDIQNFTNKGN
+798 FTNTGN
-812 LTVGEDLHIK
+812 LTVGKNLDIHSNTAVK
-822 SKTKITNDGK
+822 NDGK

-860 IATKGNFT
+860 IATQGNFT
-868 NKEKAILASNSL
+868 NKQKAILASNNL
-880 LDISVAEGKKTFN
+880 LDISVAQGKSFTN

-902 LNITNTGAFLNVD
+902 LNITNKGAFVNVD

-929 TGNVSNNGTLISNE
+929 QGNITNNGTLISNQI
-943 RLNITSAANFTN
+943 LNITSAEKFTN
-955 ESNGTVMSNGLLN
+955 ESNGTAMSNGLLDVT
-968 IIAKQGNITNKNLI
+968 AKKGNLTNRNLL
-982 ASRQQLNLTAVA
+982 AGGLGLNLTAL
-994 DNITNDSNISNKI
+994 DGNIINDSDISNKI
-1007 AVLHS
+1007 AVMHS
-1012 LGNISLNSKDQVYN
+1012 QGNISLNSNNEAYN
-1026 LGEIYAGNNISVKAH
+1026 LGEIYAGKNITVKAH

-1047 KLMGDITTKTKEG
+1047 KLTGTNIETITKTG
-1060 QASYKLYQASNG
+1060 NSTYQIRQQSNG
-1072 GHFGNDGSSGYSE
+1072 GIQTNHETASE
-1085 GDLNIKGKFADL
+1085 GNLDIQGNFIDL
-1097 DNKLTV
+1097 DNKLKV
-1103 QRIGKIYA
+1103 EHRGKIYA
-1111 GRDLTFNKS
+1111 GKHFTFNKS
-1120 NAGGKS
+1120 KEDNNPQ
-1126 EIINRGT
+1126 IINRGT
-1133 INVKNKLSYDSDVS
+1133 INVKSKLSYDSGVS

-1154 QKVDLYTKIF
+1154 HKFNIYNQIF
-1164 EAKSDIELT
+1164 KANNNITLT
-1173 FKTNGTHPVYLN
+1173 FRSDGYYYTYLN
-1185 FKSNNNEKKYRN
+1185 FKQNNEKQYKGN
-1197 SENTKN
+1197 NTKT
-1203 FKSIGDLINEALS
+1203 FTSVEKLIDEALS
-1216 DSAPEA
+1216 DNNPEPIEHSYSKGNASA
-1222 IEAYYSGSS
+1222 GSY
-1231 SNCINPVS
+1231 INPVS
-1239 YLAALGNANNSS
+1239 YLAALGNAVNQSGTS
-1251 NPHYLNTALKHILGN
+1251 YLGTALTKVFGAN
-1266 GWQDDLK
+1266 WQAQLK
-1273 KQENIKVLKQ
+1273 DQTQVIKLKEKWNKFKENINSQ
-1283 KWEDFKKDKG
+1283 
-1293 ASKMLDLYPN
+1293 MLDLYP
-1303 TDKEKAKI
+1303 DSDKAKI
-1311 FAGIIRNGNDTIS
+1311 FAGIIQNGDAEGEQASIIA
-1324 DVESEDFKK
+1324 E
-1333 KYSKFQNGEWAKNDT
+1333 KYKTKFQNGEWNKNDT
-1348 GTDSYDSTKAS
+1348 GTDNYDSTNAG
-1359 EKYKKV
+1359 EKYKNV
-1365 ENVDH
+1365 EKTDR
-1370 KENIDEHKLNIG
+1370 KEKIDEHKLNIG
-1382 KHEITVPG
+1382 KHEIKVPG

-1396 NNKNMDHQP
+1396 NNINHQQ
-1405 DKLGEI
+1405 DKSDGI
-1411 DKSIISELLAQPV
+1411 DKSIISELLAQPI

-1432 DSDPRV
+1432 DNDPRV
-1438 NQNDKEALDNLYRTR
+1438 DQNDKEVLDNLYRTR
-1453 LSYINQNNYLGAK
+1453 LSYINQDNYLGAK
-1466 YFFNQLDTE
+1466 YFFKQLGSE
-1475 DDKLK
+1475 GDKLK
-1480 GIKRIGDNYFE
+1480 AVKRVGDNYFE
-1491 YQLITRLIE
+1491 HQVITRLIE
-1500 KVADNHLTLKH
+1500 KLADNHLTLKH
-1511 GLHDIALVKKLIDSA
+1511 GLNDVKLVQKLVDAA
-1526 SIQAK
+1526 SKQAK

-1574 KQTIEEVEKQRG
+1574 KQTIEEVEKHRG

-1631 QRLSKLVGKKGL
+1631 ERISKLVGKKGI
-1643 ESTGVT
+1643 ESTGVL
-1649 YVDET
+1649 YVDEN
-1654 GATKV
+1654 GDTKV
-1659 RKARIKSEGHIYL
+1659 RKARMISEGHLYL
-1672 ETDKDKN
+1672 ESDKDSN
-1679 VDLTASELKGSTG
+1679 VDLTVSEVKGKTG
-1692 QIKAKDLNLNDIYET
+1692 QIKTKNLNLNNTYET
-1707 SYKYKYE
+1707 SYKYQYE
-1714 KLFGKNGGE
+1714 KLFGKEGGE

-1738 TDASFDHLHLSLE
+1738 TDASFDHLHLSIE
-1751 GDVNQTGSNLKANR
+1751 GNVNQTGSSLKTNR
-1765 TTGVVKGDFNTKAG
+1765 TTGIVKGDFNTKAG

-1798 SASGGGQSAGI
+1798 SASGGGQSVGF
-1809 SLTDQGVETYTNKT
+1809 SLADGELETYQNKT
-1823 ATAGAN
+1823 STTGAN
-1829 ADVTNFMKRTRET
+1829 VDVTNFVKTTKET
-1842 ETSLTHRNSE
+1842 ETSVTHRNSE
-1852 FNALSGELYV
+1852 FDALSGELYV
-1862 MGKADIGGVD
+1862 IGKADIGGVD
-1872 INRDVEVIKTPE
+1872 INKDIEVIKTPE
-1884 EIAAEQKAA
+1884 EIAAEHKAA
-1893 EEAKKAEVKEN
+1893 EEAKKAKEN
-1904 EASETAAKETEEAE
+1904 ETSETGVKETEKIE

-1924 KDKTKPKFKKL
+1924 KDKSKQKFKKL

-1945 TKGEDFFAAYKA
+1945 TKGEGFFAAYKA

-1984 TTYYELKVGVGAEA
+1984 TTYYEQTVGIGAEA
-1998 EAHSAAADAISN
+1998 EAHSAIADAVSN
-2010 KARQIIDTQ
+2010 KARQIADTQ
-2019 NGLKQDGTVALQEAS
+2019 NGVKQDGTVALQEAS
-2034 DVLNL
+2034 DALNL
-2039 ATGDLAGASAKLK
+2039 ATGDLVGASAKFK
-2052 FELSTIEKKSR
+2052 VELSTTEKKSR

-2073 GRLNLAARGGDITL
+2073 GRLNLIARGGDITL
-2087 NNVETTENSHLSLK
+2087 NNVETTENSYLSLK

-2114 QKDESNSQSLKVTAG
+2114 QKDESNSQSLKLTAG

-2172 LRVEAGKDF
+2172 LRVEAGRDF
-2181 NLISSN
+2181 NLIGSN
-2187 VDVDHLHLDVK
+2187 VDVEDLHLDVK

-2204 SKQDSYSRKE
+2204 SKQDTYSRKE
-2214 RGVNYSVSAGVGVST
+2214 RGVNYSVSGGVGVST
-2229 AGGARPNGSVG
+2229 AGGVRPNGSVG
-2240 LGVSAENENSKI
+2240 LGVSAENEDSKI
-2252 VKQQAGISAKRITG
+2252 IKQQAGISAKRITG

-2282 NPDELNVKGDI
+2282 NPDELNVKGNI
-2293 TTHELK
+2293 TTNELK

-2306 GSFGGSV
+2306 GSFGGSF

-2399 AKTTSSSQDS
+2399 AKT
-2409 AHDPR
+2409 
-2414 SRSVENGYSELPRF
+2414 
-2428 KTADN
+2428 ADN

-2443 KGEAEQAQT
+2443 KGEAEKAQT
-2452 LALTKAG
+2452 LGLTKAGG
-2459 NDVIPEVQSL
+2459 NDVIPEIQLL
-2469 TQKARPQSLVDE
+2469 TQKARLQSLVDD
-2481 SPYAEIPALT
+2481 SPYTEIPALT

-2498 IAESIEVPQFR
+2498 LEQPVVELLQARARVLSDVDESP
-2509 TKVSDGDEGNYAEIT
+2509 YAEIT
-2524 FPTNKAAI
+2524 LPTSKIAPIAQGTEEV
-2532 SSTQDVG
+2532 SSAPLVQ
-2539 DTPTPRAL
+2539 RS
-2547 RLESES
+2547 RSESES
-2553 GYESAENL
+2553 GYEDPASL
-2561 GLIPR
+2561 GLGLR
-2566 GFKSS
+2566 SFKSS

-2576 EDISDAIEP
+2576 EDISDVIEP
-2585 QTRSRKLDEPEPIYG
+2585 QTRTRKPGEPEPIYG
-2600 TINKSPEAIARANAK
+2600 TVNKSPEAIVRANAK

-2650 ISDYDDVS
+2650 INDYDDVS

-2681 PEAIARANAKADEAI
+2681 PEAIVRANAKADEAI
-2696 QASGYDPRIKPV
+2696 QALGYDPRVKPV
-2708 VPEDAPPAL
+2708 VPEEAPPAL
-2717 PPRTQ
+2717 PPRPQ
-2722 SLIDSTEVPSYRS
+2722 SLDIADAPSYRS
-2735 ALANVKFDDASPWPQ
+2735 RLADSEYSEQPRTHHSKRAALE
-2750 PSALRSKAFA
+2750 
-2760 DEPSSETPKSRGKRG
+2760 EPVSETF
-2775 ISEESLS
+2775 
-2782 STVQPRSRKI
+2782 QPRSRR
-2792 SEEDSSFE
+2792 SLEEDGGLE
-2800 RLPLRIIDNG
+2800 RLPLHIIDNG
-2810 SDYAEILPRNVKQT
+2810 SDYAEILPRVKQAD
-2824 NEPATQAIRAPKA
+2824 EPVAQAIRVPKA
-2837 LDNNDVIAERPSFKL
+2837 LESDDGFTASQSFKS
-2852 RQLDDDVESVNGI
+2852 RKAQLDEGVENISGI

-2874 IEEGTPITRQVKTVQ
+2874 IEENTPIARQVKTVQ
-2889 EETPVTDL
+2889 DETPITDL

-2904 KEDRS
+2904 KEGRS

-2922 VRSKI
+2922 VKSKI

-3053 AGTVSKNDVSA
+3053 AGTVSKNDIST

-3154 RNKVIDVNQNHIQ
+3154 RNKVIDVNHIQ
-3167 QLAGSEGFSP
+3167 QLTAPEGFSP

-3190 IKSNEMSSLFSW
+3190 IKSNETGSLFSW

-3210 RESGKKAQVEGPEI
+3210 KDSGKKAQVESSEI
-3224 KHLGGVVDKDAFY
+3224 KHLGGAVDKDAFY
-3237 FPLDKIVTRRDAEGE
+3237 FPLDKIVMRRDAEGE

-3308 DLQSYIQAQQSKLPE
+3308 ELQSYIQAQQSKLPE

-3332 PELPTAANKGRGSR
+3332 PELPTAANKGRGAR

-3363 TVNKGAK
+3363 TVNKGANRRNK
-3370 HGEAQQPGSFYTKK
+3370 VEPDGFYTEK
-3384 LVDQVSHVPTT
+3384 LAKQVSQVPTT
-3395 EPVYADLHF
+3395 EPVYADLQF
-3404 NRNGRVVRQTEPEVI
+3404 NRNGKVVRQSEPEVI
-3419 YEKIRGQQV
+3419 YERIKGQQV

-3450 GFYPPE
+3450 GFYTPE

-3462 DKLAEQVSRVPT
+3462 DKLAEQVSRVST

-3529 RESGKKAQVEGPEIK
+3529 RDSGKKAQVESSEIK
-3544 HLGGVVD
+3544 HLGGAVD

-3561 IVTRRDAE
+3561 IVMRRDAE

-3623 FSSADLQSYIQAQQS
+3623 FSSAELQSYIQAQQS

-3661 RGSRVEEQNIVTRP
+3661 RGARVEEQNIVTRP
-3675 RVEDVYATVNKGAK
+3675 RVEDVYATVNKGANRRNK
-3689 HGEAQQP
+3689 VEPDG
-3696 GSFYTKKL
+3696 FYTEKL
-3704 VDQVSHVPTT
+3704 AKQVSQVPTT
-3714 EPVYADLHFNRNGRV
+3714 EPVYADLQFNRNGKV
-3729 VRQTEPEVIY
+3729 VRQSEPEVIY
-3739 EKIRGQQVEVDDPS
+3739 ERIKGQQVEVDDPS

-3760 RNRRLDNVEGFYP
+3760 RNRRLDNVEGFYT

-3788 SRVPTTEP
+3788 SRVSTTEP

-3838 TWSRLKHLFSRESGK
+3838 TWSRLKHLFSRDSGK
-3853 KAQVEGPEIKH
+3853 KAQVESSEIKH
-3864 LGGVVDKDAFY
+3864 LGGAVDKDAFY
-3875 FPLDKIVTRRDA
+3875 FPLDKIVMRRDA

-3944 SADLQSYIQAQQSK
+3944 SAELQSYIQAQQSK

-3979 GRGSRVEE
+3979 GRGARVEE

-3996 EDVYATVNKGAK
+3996 EDVYATVNKGANRRNK
-4008 HGEAQQPGSFYTKK
+4008 VEPDGFYTEK
-4022 LVDQVS
+4022 LAKQVS
-4028 HVPTTE
+4028 QVPTTE
-4034 PVYADLHFNRNGRVV
+4034 PVYADLQFNRNGKVV
-4049 RQTEPEVIYEKIRG
+4049 RQSEPEVIYERIKG

-4087 EGFYPPEQ
+4087 EGFYTPEQ

-4107 SRVPTTEPVYADLRF
+4107 SRVSTTEPVYADLRF

-4166 SRESGKKAQ
+4166 SRDSGKKAQ
-4175 VEGPE
+4175 VESSE
-4180 IKHLGGV
+4180 IKHLGGA
-4187 VDKDAFYFPLDKIVT
+4187 VDKDAFYFPLDKIVM

-4259 NPFSSADLQSYIQ
+4259 NPFSSAELQSYIQ

-4295 ANKGRGS
+4295 ANKGRGA

-4326 KHGEAQQPGSFYTKK
+4326 NRRNKVEPDGFYTEK
-4341 LVDQVSHVP
+4341 LAKQVSQVP

-4357 DLHFNRN
+4357 DLQFNRN
-4364 GRVVR
+4364 GKVVR
-4369 QTEPEVIYEKIRGQQ
+4369 QSEPEVIYERIKGQQ

-4403 DNVEGFYPPEQLRTR
+4403 DNVEGFYTPEQLRTR
-4418 SDKLAEQVSRVPT
+4418 SDKLAEQVSRVST

-4482 HLFSRESGK
+4482 HLFSRDSNK

-4598 EQDIQNIASFND
+4598 EQDIQDIASFND

-4837 NKRSEKDTAQTS
+4837 NKRSEKDTEQTS

-5080 YKDGT
+5080 YKDGM

>member
-24 IKSASGNSGSSSNSK
+24 IKSASGNSSSSSNSK
-39 IAEDQEEEPDSLAC
+39 IAEDQEEESDPLTC

-90 MQVWADSSN
+90 MPLLAQQNYAEVL
-99 AIVDHSH
+99 
-106 GAKQTA
+106 
-112 VDERDPKNG
+112 NG
-121 KEKVVVINIA
+121 KVSVDSQHSSTRIYEQKTKDNSKDGIVVVEIA
-131 KPDEQGIS
+131 NPEADGVS
-139 DNHFS
+139 DNRF
-144 KFNIPNSAVFNN
+144 KNFNIPNSAVFNN
-156 SIKEGN
+156 SRTEST
-162 SQLVGLLGENKN
+162 SQLVGKLHANTQLQKE
-174 LGSQAAKT
+174 AKL
-182 IFNQVTGDQ
+182 ILNQVTGIN
-191 ESKISGGLEVFGEK
+191 ESNIQGALEVAGKK
-205 ADLFIINPNG
+205 ADLIIVNPNG
-215 VTLNGVKTINTDR
+215 ITLNGVKTINADR
-228 FVASTSEVVEPHI
+228 FVVSTAKVSPYRESGILSVE
-241 KQLNVQRGKVI
+241 KGKVT
-252 IGKDGVA
+252 IGKEGVA
-259 TNGLSHFDVV
+259 TNGLSHFEVV
-269 AKNIEQQGK
+269 AKEIDQKGK
-278 VSIEGDSKPAKLANV
+278 VTVEKLTNDQYVKPANI
-293 TFAAGNLTYD
+293 TFAAGNLDYNLTTRGVTATSRTYY
-303 VNTRD
+303 NS
-308 VNRNTNPKKPITDN
+308 NRNN
-322 TRKDNIAISGESAG
+322 TAISGDSVG
-336 SMYGRN
+336 SMYGSN
-342 IKFIVTDKGAG
+342 IKFILTDKGAG

-359 IFAEDDINILTD
+359 IFAEDDINILTNEGD
-371 DGNSRLNK
+371 SKLNK
-379 VYADYVRVVGKDIEL
+379 IHADYVRVVGKDIEL
-394 ANNGQIHADQQLI
+394 ADKGLLFGKEQLI
-407 LNATGHVKLN
+407 LNTTGNIKLKN
-417 DGSSVISNN
+417 ASSVISNK
-426 NLGISALNLTLEN
+426 NLGIKAANITLDN
-439 ATVSANNLSFR
+439 ATVSADNLSFR
-450 VTNDTKL
+450 IKNDAKL
-457 NNLSKVS
+457 SNSSKVS
-464 ARAAD
+464 ALVAD
-469 LQSGNLN
+469 VKSGNLA
-476 LDKASV
+476 LDNSSLSV
-482 LAHKLTLNI
+482 NKLTLNI
-491 SNDVS
+491 TKDVM
-496 LNNQSKLSANN
+496 LNKASKLSA
-507 LKIKKVRDLNL
+507 KEI
-518 NNSELSANNLT
+518 A
-529 LNTSNNITLKN
+529 
-540 KSKFTAG
+540 
-547 NMTLNVTNNVT
+547 LNVTNNIT
-558 LNNDSELAANNL
+558 LNGTSKLSAGKANIKTANL
-570 TLNVTKNVTLNDA
+570 TLNG
-583 SKLSANKLDLNVTDN
+583 DN
-598 VTLNSKSTLSA
+598 S
-609 GELTFK
+609 
-615 KVKNVTLNND
+615 
-625 SELAANNLS
+625 S
-634 LNASHNV
+634 LVAE
-641 TLNNKSKLS
+641 K
-650 AQKADIKAVNL
+650 
-661 TLNDT
+661 
-666 TELTAKNLDINST
+666 LDINAT
-679 TITNNGTIAGIFAN
+679 NKITNNGTIAGITAN
-693 ITTEKLNNKEKALI
+693 ITTNALENKKDAVI
-707 LAEQNLNFTVNGS
+707 LAHKNLNFTVNGS
-720 HYENKGDIVSK
+720 DYVNKGDIISK
-731 DKATVTFSKNSD
+731 DKATLTFSNNSD
-743 FTSNGSK
+743 FISNGSK
-750 LVNAQNQL
+750 LVDAQNNL
-758 KVNVN
+758 TVNVN
-763 NFTISQGD
+763 NFNISQKGD
-771 DITLIG
+771 EITLHGKVKLNVKG
-777 NVTLNASG
+777 N
-785 TFTNSGNLTTVKT
+785 FTNHGNLITVQE
-798 LDVGDIQNFTNKGN
+798 LDIGEVQNFTNTGN
-812 LTVGEDLHIK
+812 LTVGKNLDIHSNTAVK
-822 SKTKITNDGK
+822 NDGK
-832 LISIKNLNIS
+832 LVTIETLNIS
-842 SEADFINN
+842 SKTDFFNN
-850 GTLLGIEALK
+850 GTMIGLEALK
-860 IATKGNFT
+860 IASGGNFT
-868 NKEKAILASNSL
+868 NASNGTLASNKT
-880 LDISVAEGKKTFN
+880 LDIGGNNFTN
-893 NGTIESGKN
+893 NGTIESVKS
-902 LNITNTGAFLNVD
+902 LNITNNGTFIN
-915 NATIRSFGVLNITS
+915 NATIQSYGVLNITT
-929 TGNVSNNGTLISNE
+929 TG
-943 RLNITSAANFTN
+943 NFTN
-955 ESNGTVMSNGLLN
+955 ESNGTVMSHRVLN
-968 IIAKQGNITNKNLI
+968 ITAQQDNITNKNLI
-982 ASRQQLNLTAVA
+982 AGGAGLNLTAVKG
-994 DNITNDSNISNKI
+994 NISNKSEKNT

-1012 LGNISLNSKDQVYN
+1012 LGNIMLDANNTVYN
-1026 LGEIYAGNNISVKAH
+1026 LGEIYSQAGNITFDAQKLH
-1041 QLKNDV
+1041 NDV
-1047 KLMGDITTKTKEG
+1047 KLSG
-1060 QASYKLYQASNG
+1060 QVGVKLKNGSAEVKSDSYNPGSFLTSFQHPSLEIV
-1072 GHFGNDGSSGYSE
+1072 GN
-1085 GDLNIKGKFADL
+1085 FADL
-1097 DNKLTV
+1097 DNSLKIDS
-1103 QRIGKIYA
+1103 RGKIYA
-1111 GRDLTFNKS
+1111 GNSLNFKKKN
-1120 NAGGKS
+1120 GGNGN
-1126 EIINRGT
+1126 IINRGT
-1133 INVKNKLSYDSDVS
+1133 INVINKLSYDSGVNV
-1147 FENNMQS
+1147 ENNMVS
-1154 QKVDLYTKIF
+1154 ENVDLYQKIF
-1164 EAKSDIELT
+1164 KADNTIKLEIKGNNSVTFRDNPKQHKSGSTLKTKEFKNLEELISAAFDGYNGSAIEEATIPTPYYLIALAQAVNNTNGEGYLKTALQYIFGQNWQDLLSTDQNRLAQINHKWNELKTKWNKFKENGNKTAIKLNLYPTDNGVEKAKVFAGVLENSVVNGQEYEKLNNEAKEKYKDKYKKKFQSV
-1173 FKTNGTHPVYLN
+1173 FKKFIDTN
-1185 FKSNNNEKKYRN
+1185 
-1197 SENTKN
+1197 
-1203 FKSIGDLINEALS
+1203 
-1216 DSAPEA
+1216 
-1222 IEAYYSGSS
+1222 
-1231 SNCINPVS
+1231 
-1239 YLAALGNANNSS
+1239 
-1251 NPHYLNTALKHILGN
+1251 
-1266 GWQDDLK
+1266 
-1273 KQENIKVLKQ
+1273 
-1283 KWEDFKKDKG
+1283 EDFKG
-1293 ASKMLDLYPN
+1293 
-1303 TDKEKAKI
+1303 
-1311 FAGIIRNGNDTIS
+1311 R
-1324 DVESEDFKK
+1324 
-1333 KYSKFQNGEWAKNDT
+1333 FQNGEFDWAGEWAKDDKEKGN
-1348 GTDSYDSTKAS
+1348 YDSTKAN
-1359 EKYKKV
+1359 EKYESIKKEGHTV
-1365 ENVDH
+1365 
-1370 KENIDEHKLNIG
+1370 NIG
-1382 KHEITVPG
+1382 KHEIKVPG

-1396 NNKNMDHQP
+1396 NNINHQQ
-1405 DKLGEI
+1405 DKSDGI
-1411 DKSIISELLAQPV
+1411 DKSIISELLAQPI

-1432 DSDPRV
+1432 DNDPRV
-1438 NQNDKEALDNLYRTR
+1438 DQNDKEVLDNLYRTR
-1453 LSYINQNNYLGAK
+1453 LSYINQDNYLGAK
-1466 YFFNQLDTE
+1466 YFFKQLGSE
-1475 DDKLK
+1475 GDKLK
-1480 GIKRIGDNYFE
+1480 AVKRVGDNYFE
-1491 YQLITRLIE
+1491 HQVITRLIE
-1500 KVADNHLTLKH
+1500 KLADNHLTLKH
-1511 GLHDIALVKKLIDSA
+1511 GLNDVKLVQKLVDAA
-1526 SIQAK
+1526 SKQAK

-1574 KQTIEEVEKQRG
+1574 KQTIEEVEKHRG

-1631 QRLSKLVGKKGL
+1631 ERISKLVGKKGI
-1643 ESTGVT
+1643 ESTGVL
-1649 YVDET
+1649 YVDEN
-1654 GATKV
+1654 GDTKV
-1659 RKARIKSEGHIYL
+1659 RKARMISEGHLYL
-1672 ETDKDKN
+1672 ESDKDSN
-1679 VDLTASELKGSTG
+1679 VDLTVSEVKGKTG
-1692 QIKAKDLNLNDIYET
+1692 QIKTKNLNLNNTYET
-1707 SYKYKYE
+1707 SYKYQYE
-1714 KLFGKNGGE
+1714 KLFGKEGGE

-1738 TDASFDHLHLSLE
+1738 TDASFDHLHLSIE
-1751 GDVNQTGSNLKANR
+1751 GNVNQTGSSLKTNR
-1765 TTGVVKGDFNTKAG
+1765 TTGIVKGDFNTKAG

-1798 SASGGGQSAGI
+1798 SASGGGQSVGF
-1809 SLTDQGVETYTNKT
+1809 SLADGELETYQNKT
-1823 ATAGAN
+1823 STTGAN
-1829 ADVTNFMKRTRET
+1829 VDVTNFVKTTKET
-1842 ETSLTHRNSE
+1842 ETSVTHRNSE
-1852 FNALSGELYV
+1852 FDALSGELYV
-1862 MGKADIGGVD
+1862 IGKADIGGVD
-1872 INRDVEVIKTPE
+1872 INKDIEVIKTPE
-1884 EIAAEQKAA
+1884 EIAAEHKAA
-1893 EEAKKAEVKEN
+1893 EEAKKAKEN
-1904 EASETAAKETEEAE
+1904 ETSETGVKETEKIE

-1924 KDKTKPKFKKL
+1924 KDKSKQKFKKL

-1945 TKGEDFFAAYKA
+1945 TKGEGFFAAYKA

-1984 TTYYELKVGVGAEA
+1984 TTYYEQTVGIGAEA
-1998 EAHSAAADAISN
+1998 EAHSAIADAVSN
-2010 KARQIIDTQ
+2010 KARQIADTQ
-2019 NGLKQDGTVALQEAS
+2019 NGVKQDGTVALQEAS
-2034 DVLNL
+2034 DALNL
-2039 ATGDLAGASAKLK
+2039 ATGDLVGASAKFK
-2052 FELSTIEKKSR
+2052 VELSTTEKKSR

-2073 GRLNLAARGGDITL
+2073 GRLNLIARGGDITL
-2087 NNVETTENSHLSLK
+2087 NNVETTENSYLSLK

-2114 QKDESNSQSLKVTAG
+2114 QKDESNSQSLKLTAG

-2172 LRVEAGKDF
+2172 LRVEAGRDF
-2181 NLISSN
+2181 NLIGSN
-2187 VDVDHLHLDVK
+2187 VDVEDLHLDVK

-2204 SKQDSYSRKE
+2204 SKQDTYSRKE
-2214 RGVNYSVSAGVGVST
+2214 RGVNYSVSGGVGVST
-2229 AGGARPNGSVG
+2229 AGGVRPNGSVG
-2240 LGVSAENENSKI
+2240 LGVSAENEDSKI
-2252 VKQQAGISAKRITG
+2252 IKQQAGISAKRITG

-2282 NPDELNVKGDI
+2282 NPDELNVKGNI
-2293 TTHELK
+2293 TTNELK

-2306 GSFGGSV
+2306 GSFGGSF

-2399 AKTTSSSQDS
+2399 AKT
-2409 AHDPR
+2409 
-2414 SRSVENGYSELPRF
+2414 
-2428 KTADN
+2428 ADN

-2443 KGEAEQAQT
+2443 KGEAEKAQT
-2452 LALTKAG
+2452 LGLTKAGG
-2459 NDVIPEVQSL
+2459 NDVIPEIQLL
-2469 TQKARPQSLVDE
+2469 TQKARLQSLVDD
-2481 SPYAEIPALT
+2481 SPYTEIPALT

-2498 IAESIEVPQFR
+2498 LEQPVVELLQARARVLSDVDESP
-2509 TKVSDGDEGNYAEIT
+2509 YAEIT
-2524 FPTNKAAI
+2524 LPTSKIAPIAQGTEEV
-2532 SSTQDVG
+2532 SSAPLVQ
-2539 DTPTPRAL
+2539 RS
-2547 RLESES
+2547 RSESES
-2553 GYESAENL
+2553 GYEDPASL
-2561 GLIPR
+2561 GLGLR
-2566 GFKSS
+2566 SFKSS

-2576 EDISDAIEP
+2576 EDISDVIEP
-2585 QTRSRKLDEPEPIYG
+2585 QTRTRKPGEPEPIYG
-2600 TINKSPEAIARANAK
+2600 TVNKSPEAIVRANAK

-2650 ISDYDDVS
+2650 INDYDDVS

-2681 PEAIARANAKADEAI
+2681 PEAIVRANAKADEAI
-2696 QASGYDPRIKPV
+2696 QALGYDPRVKPV
-2708 VPEDAPPAL
+2708 VPEEAPPAL
-2717 PPRTQ
+2717 PPRPQ
-2722 SLIDSTEVPSYRS
+2722 SLDIADAPSYRS
-2735 ALANVKFDDASPWPQ
+2735 RLADSEYSEQPRTHHSKRAALE
-2750 PSALRSKAFA
+2750 
-2760 DEPSSETPKSRGKRG
+2760 EPVSETF
-2775 ISEESLS
+2775 
-2782 STVQPRSRKI
+2782 QPRSRR
-2792 SEEDSSFE
+2792 SLEEDGGLE
-2800 RLPLRIIDNG
+2800 RLPLHIIDNG
-2810 SDYAEILPRNVKQT
+2810 SDYAEILPRVKQAD
-2824 NEPATQAIRAPKA
+2824 EPVAQAIRVPKA
-2837 LDNNDVIAERPSFKL
+2837 LESDDGFTASQSFKS
-2852 RQLDDDVESVNGI
+2852 RKAQLDEGVENISGI

-2874 IEEGTPITRQVKTVQ
+2874 IEENTPIARQVKTVQ
-2889 EETPVTDL
+2889 DETPITDL

-2904 KEDRS
+2904 KEGRS

-2922 VRSKI
+2922 VKSKI

-3053 AGTVSKNDVSA
+3053 AGTVSKNDIST

-3154 RNKVIDVNQNHIQ
+3154 RNKVIDVNHIQ
-3167 QLAGSEGFSP
+3167 QLTAPEGFSP

-3190 IKSNEMSSLFSW
+3190 IKSNETGSLFSW

-3210 RESGKKAQVEGPEI
+3210 KDSGKKAQVESSEI
-3224 KHLGGVVDKDAFY
+3224 KHLGGAVDKDAFY
-3237 FPLDKIVTRRDAEGE
+3237 FPLDKIVMRRDAEGE

-3308 DLQSYIQAQQSKLPE
+3308 ELQSYIQAQQSKLPE

-3332 PELPTAANKGRGSR
+3332 PELPTAANKGRGAR

-3363 TVNKGAK
+3363 TVNKGANRRNK
-3370 HGEAQQPGSFYTKK
+3370 VEPDGFYTEK
-3384 LVDQVSHVPTT
+3384 LAKQVSQVPTT
-3395 EPVYADLHF
+3395 EPVYADLQF
-3404 NRNGRVVRQTEPEVI
+3404 NRNGKVVRQSEPEVI
-3419 YEKIRGQQV
+3419 YERIKGQQV

-3450 GFYPPE
+3450 GFYTPE

-3462 DKLAEQVSRVPT
+3462 DKLAEQVSRVST

-3529 RESGKKAQVEGPEIK
+3529 RDSGKKAQVESSEIK
-3544 HLGGVVD
+3544 HLGGAVD

-3561 IVTRRDAE
+3561 IVMRRDAE

-3623 FSSADLQSYIQAQQS
+3623 FSSAELQSYIQAQQS

-3661 RGSRVEEQNIVTRP
+3661 RGARVEEQNIVTRP
-3675 RVEDVYATVNKGAK
+3675 RVEDVYATVNKGANRRNK
-3689 HGEAQQP
+3689 VEPDG
-3696 GSFYTKKL
+3696 FYTEKL
-3704 VDQVSHVPTT
+3704 AKQVSQVPTT
-3714 EPVYADLHFNRNGRV
+3714 EPVYADLQFNRNGKV
-3729 VRQTEPEVIY
+3729 VRQSEPEVIY
-3739 EKIRGQQVEVDDPS
+3739 ERIKGQQVEVDDPS

-3760 RNRRLDNVEGFYP
+3760 RNRRLDNVEGFYT

-3788 SRVPTTEP
+3788 SRVSTTEP

-3838 TWSRLKHLFSRESGK
+3838 TWSRLKHLFSRDSGK
-3853 KAQVEGPEIKH
+3853 KAQVESSEIKH
-3864 LGGVVDKDAFY
+3864 LGGAVDKDAFY
-3875 FPLDKIVTRRDA
+3875 FPLDKIVMRRDA

-3944 SADLQSYIQAQQSK
+3944 SAELQSYIQAQQSK

-3979 GRGSRVEE
+3979 GRGARVEE

-3996 EDVYATVNKGAK
+3996 EDVYATVNKGANRRNK
-4008 HGEAQQPGSFYTKK
+4008 VEPDGFYTEK
-4022 LVDQVS
+4022 LAKQVS
-4028 HVPTTE
+4028 QVPTTE
-4034 PVYADLHFNRNGRVV
+4034 PVYADLQFNRNGKVV
-4049 RQTEPEVIYEKIRG
+4049 RQSEPEVIYERIKG

-4087 EGFYPPEQ
+4087 EGFYTPEQ

-4107 SRVPTTEPVYADLRF
+4107 SRVSTTEPVYADLRF

-4166 SRESGKKAQ
+4166 SRDS
-4175 VEGPE
+4175 
-4180 IKHLGGV
+4180 
-4187 VDKDAFYFPLDKIVT
+4187 
-4202 RRDAEGE
+4202 
-4209 IRVNMDNIKKAFNP
+4209 N
-4223 RDKHYNS
+4223 
-4230 QEARSLRSL
+4230 
-4239 YNQDPSM
+4239 
-4246 SGTRFIIE
+4246 
-4254 NQVIA
+4254 
-4259 NPFSSADLQSYIQ
+4259 
-4272 AQQSK
+4272 
-4277 LPELGR
+4277 
-4283 QARRALPELPTA
+4283 
-4295 ANKGRGS
+4295 
-4302 RVEEQNIV
+4302 
-4310 TRPRVEDV
+4310 
-4318 YATVNKGA
+4318 
-4326 KHGEAQQPGSFYTKK
+4326 
-4341 LVDQVSHVP
+4341 
-4350 TTEPVYA
+4350 
-4357 DLHFNRN
+4357 
-4364 GRVVR
+4364 
-4369 QTEPEVIYEKIRGQQ
+4369 
-4384 VEVDDPSS
+4384 
-4392 LYAKVNRNRRL
+4392 
-4403 DNVEGFYPPEQLRTR
+4403 
-4418 SDKLAEQVSRVPT
+4418 
-4431 TEPVYADLR
+4431 
-4440 FKSAED
+4440 
-4446 DYAPALPARPEL
+4446 
-4458 GNAAGFRKAK
+4458 
-4468 VKGEESESTWSRLK
+4468 
-4482 HLFSRESGK
+4482 K

-4598 EQDIQNIASFND
+4598 EQDIQDIASFND

-4837 NKRSEKDTAQTS
+4837 NKRSEKDTEQTS

-5080 YKDGT
+5080 YKDGM

>member
-1012 LGNISLNSKDQVYN
+1012 LGNISLNSKQVYN

-1173 FKTNGTHPVYLN
+1173 FKTNETHPVYLN

-1203 FKSIGDLINEALS
+1203 FESIGDLINEALS
-1216 DSAPEA
+1216 DSDPEA

-1231 SNCINPVS
+1231 NYINPVS

-1491 YQLITRLIE
+1491 HQLITRLIE

-1511 GLHDIALVKKLIDSA
+1511 GLHGIALVKKLIDSA

-1679 VDLTASELKGSTG
+1679 VDLTASELKGNTG

-1798 SASGGGQSAGI
+1798 SVSGGGQSAGI

-3384 LVDQVSHVPTT
+3384 LVDQVSHVPNT

-3704 VDQVSHVPTT
+3704 VDQVSHVPNT

-4028 HVPTTE
+4028 HVP
-4034 PVYADLHFNRNGRVV
+4034 N
-4049 RQTEPEVIYEKIRG
+4049 
-4063 QQVEVDDPS
+4063 
-4072 SLYAKVNRNRRLDNV
+4072 
-4087 EGFYPPEQ
+4087 
-4095 LRTRSDKLAEQV
+4095 
-4107 SRVPTTEPVYADLRF
+4107 
-4122 KSAEDDYAPALPAR
+4122 
-4136 PELGNAAGFRKAKV
+4136 
-4150 KGEESESTW
+4150 
-4159 SRLKHLF
+4159 
-4166 SRESGKKAQ
+4166 
-4175 VEGPE
+4175 
-4180 IKHLGGV
+4180 
-4187 VDKDAFYFPLDKIVT
+4187 
-4202 RRDAEGE
+4202 
-4209 IRVNMDNIKKAFNP
+4209 
-4223 RDKHYNS
+4223 
-4230 QEARSLRSL
+4230 
-4239 YNQDPSM
+4239 
-4246 SGTRFIIE
+4246 
-4254 NQVIA
+4254 
-4259 NPFSSADLQSYIQ
+4259 
-4272 AQQSK
+4272 
-4277 LPELGR
+4277 
-4283 QARRALPELPTA
+4283 
-4295 ANKGRGS
+4295 
-4302 RVEEQNIV
+4302 
-4310 TRPRVEDV
+4310 
-4318 YATVNKGA
+4318 
-4326 KHGEAQQPGSFYTKK
+4326 
-4341 LVDQVSHVP
+4341 
-4350 TTEPVYA
+4350 TEPVYA